1 MEQEI
6 VMIVVVNDSNK
17 EEHREDM
24 DKLHQLRHQVF
35 IEQLKWPHLK
45 SVNGREY
52 DRYDALDA
60 THIFIKEGEDIA
72 AAVRL
77 NWADKPTLMGDVFS
91 HLVQFESLP
100 VGSSVV
106 DLSRFVVSPKYGSRE
121 RMNRYGCDLICAVL
135 EYGVLN
141 GVSDYTAVVST
152 HFFSTLLQWG
162 VEAYALGFPIG
173 QGREEC
179 VAFRGPASEAS
190 IAQLYRYSQNYAAR
204 LPGYGARKVFPVF
217 ARGSAPHVTH

>member
-1 MEQEI
+1 
-6 VMIVVVNDSNK
+6 MIVVVNESNK
-17 EEHREDM
+17 EEYREDL
-24 DKLHQLRHQVF
+24 DKLHELRHQVF

-52 DRYDALDA
+52 DRYDELDP
-60 THIFIKEGEDIA
+60 TYIYIKEGDDIA

-77 NWADKPTLMGDVFS
+77 NWADRPTLLGDVFP

-100 VGSSVV
+100 VGSEVV

-135 EYGVLN
+135 EYGVMN

-179 VAFRGPASEAS
+179 VAFRGPASEGS
-190 IAQLYRYSQNYAAR
+190 IAQLYRYSQNYAPR
-204 LPGYGARKVFPVF
+204 LAGFAAQRAYPVA
-217 ARGSAPHVTH
+217 ARGALPRITH